1 MRAWLLVLVAA
12 VLARPIKTVDNEDF
26 GVKFPIWTVGSNTG
40 AMSCQL
46 ASQHAS
52 GVWTLPRRLL
62 GNEC

>member
-40 AMSCQL
+40 AMSCQF

-52 GVWTLPRRLL
+52 GV
-62 GNEC
+62 